1 VLKEE
6 LRMLEDIKVM
16 VQNRLFHNKTV
27 KEVYESRWVWYH
39 TILVFEMFLVIIILL
54 LILFKI

>member
-1 VLKEE
+1 
-6 LRMLEDIKVM
+6 MLEDIKVM